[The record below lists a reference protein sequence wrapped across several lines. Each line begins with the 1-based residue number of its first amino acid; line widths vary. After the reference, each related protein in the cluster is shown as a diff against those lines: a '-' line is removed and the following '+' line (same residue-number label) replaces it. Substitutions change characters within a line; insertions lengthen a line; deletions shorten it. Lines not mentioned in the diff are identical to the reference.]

1 MSQPQMFTSDTPSKP
16 AQVPYAVQADVP
28 VMPAS
33 KDLEIDD
40 EFTRGQ
46 WAVGFWDCFTDL
58 MPNCFMVT
66 CCSCISMAQISARL
80 GVTTFS
86 TALIA
91 CLAVVIAEFVVYGL
105 ASSAGSS
112 SSATVETSYAANGQ
126 TTYNYSTNDGGAA
139 AIVYRG
145 ISVIIRVVF
154 ALFFKMLVKY
164 KMDRV
169 GKRVVKWEEE
179 YRSKTCFSC
188 GGIKSDLGGSSMYK
202 CSFCHAVHDRDVNT
216 AKNIFHKHIQILG

>member
-105 ASSAGSS
+105 VSSAGSS
-112 SSATVETSYAANGQ
+112 SSATVETSYAANEQ

-179 YRSKTCFSC
+179 YRSKTCFNC
-188 GGIKSDLGGSSMYK
+188 GGIKSDLGGSNMYK
-202 CSFCHAVHDRDVNT
+202 CSFCHAVHNRDVNT
-216 AKNIFHKHIQILG
+216 TKV